1 MYTYTML
8 AFVFLIGF
16 DMCYVVVSQ
25 SLYEPVRNHY
35 TYSMNAGLAKD
46 INRLLNRCER
56 TLKDER
62 KKSLEL
68 SKSLEITTTA
78 LFYLLKKINLSG
90 TN

>member
-1 MYTYTML
+1 ML
-8 AFVFLIGF
+8 AFIFLIGF

-35 TYSMNAGLAKD
+35 TYSMNAVLAKD

-62 KKSLEL
+62 QKSLEL

-78 LFYLLKKINLSG
+78 LLSLQKKINLSG